1 MNNNYLIYGNDSYLI
16 KNNIKKIINS
26 KKSLEPSVIYY
37 NMEET
42 TIEQVIEEL
51 NTFDL
56 FDNVKIVICEKCIFL
71 SSEGK
76 KEQYNTDIL
85 TEYLEKAVNDNIL
98 ILTLTGEM
106 DERKKIVK
114 EVKKLCNVVK
124 HDKLKDYE
132 VASLIEKKLQ
142 ISGYKINKD
151 TINLL
156 ISRTGN
162 DLGII
167 NNEIQKLFMYK
178 LEEKVIT
185 NEDVIALVS
194 KRIEDNIFDL
204 VDAVVER
211 KKNRIFELYNGLTN
225 YYGEE
230 QTKILIMVA
239 NQFRLMLQCKI
250 LSSEGLSES
259 DIAKE
264 LKVHPFRVKL
274 ALQKSRNIETDKL
287 TKYLNDL
294 AQLDLNIKSGKT
306 NKDMGLELFF
316 LNM

>member
-1 MNNNYLIYGNDSYLI
+1 MNNNYLIYGNDNFLI

-26 KKSLEPSVIYY
+26 KESVSPSVIYY

-42 TIEQVIEEL
+42 SIEQVIEEL

-56 FDNVKIVICEKCIFL
+56 FENIKIVICEKSIFL

-76 KEQYNTDIL
+76 KDQYNTDVLI
-85 TEYLEKAVNDNIL
+85 EYLEKAVNDNIL
-98 ILTLTGEM
+98 ILTLEGEL

-114 EVKKLCNVVK
+114 DVKKLCNVVK

-132 VASLIEKKLQ
+132 IIDVVAKKFQ
-142 ISGYKINKD
+142 MAGYKINKD
-151 TINLL
+151 VISLL

-178 LEEKVIT
+178 LDEKIIT
-185 NEDVIALVS
+185 NEDVLELVP

-211 KKNRIFELYNGLTN
+211 KKDKIFELYAGLTN

-230 QTKILIMVA
+230 QTKILIMIA

-250 LSSEGLSES
+250 LNSEGLSES

-264 LKVHPFRVKL
+264 LKIHPYRVKL
-274 ALQKSRNIETDKL
+274 AIQKSKNIEIETL

-294 AQLDLNIKSGKT
+294 AILDLNIKSGKT

>member
-1 MNNNYLIYGNDSYLI
+1 MNNNYLIYGSDNYLI

-26 KKSLEPSVIYY
+26 KKDVEPSIIHY

-56 FDNVKIVICEKCIFL
+56 FDNIKIVICEKSIFL

-76 KEQYNTDIL
+76 KDQYNTDIL

-98 ILTLTGEM
+98 ILTLDGEI

-114 EVKKLCNVVK
+114 EIKKLCNVVK

-132 VASLIEKKLQ
+132 IVNVIEKKFQ
-142 ISGYKINKD
+142 IAGYKINRD
-151 TINLL
+151 DINLL

-162 DLGII
+162 DLSII

-178 LEEKVIT
+178 LDEKIIT
-185 NEDVIALVS
+185 KEDILALVP
-194 KRIEDNIFDL
+194 KKVEDNIFDL

-211 KKNRIFELYNGLTN
+211 KKTQIFELYNGLTN

-230 QTKILIMVA
+230 QTKILIMIA

-250 LSSEGLSES
+250 LNSEGLSES

-264 LKVHPFRVKL
+264 LKVHPYRVKL
-274 ALQKSRNIETDKL
+274 ALQKSRNIEAKKL

-294 AQLDLNIKSGKT
+294 ALLDLNIKSGKT

>member
-1 MNNNYLIYGNDSYLI
+1 MNNNYLIYGSNEYLI
-16 KNNIKKIINS
+16 KNSIKKIINS
-26 KKSLEPSVIYY
+26 KKSVEPSIINY

-56 FDNVKIVICEKCIFL
+56 FNNIKIVICEKCIFL
-71 SSEGK
+71 SSESK

-85 TEYLEKAVNDNIL
+85 IEYLEKAVNDNIL
-98 ILTLTGEM
+98 ILSLNGEM

-114 EVKKLCNVVK
+114 EIKKYCNIIK
-124 HDKLKDYE
+124 HEQLKDYE
-132 VASLIEKKLQ
+132 VMGLVEKKFQL
-142 ISGYKINKD
+142 SGYKISKGA
-151 TINLL
+151 INLL

-162 DLGII
+162 DLSII
-167 NNEIQKLFMYK
+167 SNEIQKLFMYK

-185 NEDVIALVS
+185 EEDIIAIVP
-194 KRIEDNIFDL
+194 KKIEENIFDL
-204 VDAVVER
+204 IDAVVE
-211 KKNRIFELYNGLTN
+211 KNKTKIFELYNGLTN